1 MGVSEPAADMR
12 DIVLLPSKVIV
23 PSRAAHV
30 VERPAVTEKLARAT
44 SCPLT
49 AVVSPA
55 GFGKTTAVVSWLRT
69 LKDVPCA
76 WYLLDA
82 EDAALDRFWL
92 YLVTALRRADE
103 RICQS
108 FDDVRLPDEFSKL
121 RLALDALI
129 IQMTEYGRDFVCVL
143 EDFHEVHEDA
153 GIHESV
159 HYLLKHLP
167 PNAHFVV
174 TSRQALRFPIAK
186 MRVEGALN
194 EVGEADLRLSVDE
207 AGALLAG
214 MGMRMGT
221 EQARAVHEATGGWA
235 TGIRLVALLCGDG
248 SRTQVDEA
256 LACAR
261 VSINDYL
268 FEEVFS
274 VLSAK
279 RRRFLAA
286 TSVVGSFC
294 LPLTERITGLS
305 REEAA
310 EQVDYFVRNGLFVER
325 FERKEGEDWYR
336 YHPLLS
342 DLLRQRLDRAD
353 DLDAAALGAA
363 ACAWLEE
370 HGYFDSAVEVAA
382 DRGDYARVRQIIMD
396 NWKRLYMSDSH
407 YTVLRWASFLPDAEI
422 LASPLLC
429 AVLAMPFALKGE
441 SERANAYLESAI
453 ARLHDD
459 EDFLFALCLVQKAF
473 MASFRNDWARMRQFA
488 TQALK
493 YLPADEFYLRSM
505 MLQVEASSSAAFDL
519 LGAKA
524 AFAQSLGMQLDYGNK
539 CLSSS
544 AFCNLS
550 RICANLGHVQESRHY
565 AERAFALY
573 SEQERRFKPM
583 LGYAYLST
591 MLCSYEEGDLERAL
605 REHETYLVVS
615 SEGVVPGSAA
625 EEALLLTKIRYR
637 TGAPNAREE
646 FFAAMAM
653 DEDGAILASPSFA
666 MALDWSRAFRTRAL
680 EEASSPFENR
690 TTGVF
695 RSMLAYCLDAV
706 GRYEDAC
713 SFADATDEEDRS
725 VYVRASVAACAFS
738 EKVARLGR
746 ADAYFERAARHA
758 RASRLDSAL
767 AENLA
772 FLRPAAQRFLAQTED
787 AALAS
792 YVRGLLDSDVDT
804 GEASRLTER
813 EADVMRCI
821 AAGMT
826 IAQAADKLFVS
837 RETVKKHLAN
847 IYGKLGVH
855 SKMQAV
861 ALLRDA
867 GIV

>member
-1 MGVSEPAADMR
+1 M
-12 DIVLLPSKVIV
+12 
-23 PSRAAHV
+23 
-30 VERPAVTEKLARAT
+30 
-44 SCPLT
+44 
-49 AVVSPA
+49 
-55 GFGKTTAVVSWLRT
+55 
-69 LKDVPCA
+69 PCA

-121 RLALDALI
+121 RPALDALI

-214 MGMRMGT
+214 MGMRMGI
-221 EQARAVHEATGGWA
+221 EQAHAVHEATGGWA

-493 YLPADEFYLRSM
+493 YLPADEFHLRSM

-591 MLCSYEEGDLERAL
+591 MLCSYEEATWSGPCASTR
-605 REHETYLVVS
+605 
-615 SEGVVPGSAA
+615 
-625 EEALLLTKIRYR
+625 R
-637 TGAPNAREE
+637 T
-646 FFAAMAM
+646 
-653 DEDGAILASPSFA
+653 
-666 MALDWSRAFRTRAL
+666 WWFRR
-680 EEASSPFENR
+680 
-690 TTGVF
+690 
-695 RSMLAYCLDAV
+695 
-706 GRYEDAC
+706 
-713 SFADATDEEDRS
+713 
-725 VYVRASVAACAFS
+725 RASC
-738 EKVARLGR
+738 
-746 ADAYFERAARHA
+746 
-758 RASRLDSAL
+758 
-767 AENLA
+767 
-772 FLRPAAQRFLAQTED
+772 
-787 AALAS
+787 
-792 YVRGLLDSDVDT
+792 
-804 GEASRLTER
+804 R
-813 EADVMRCI
+813 EAPPRRRCC
-821 AAGMT
+821 
-826 IAQAADKLFVS
+826 
-837 RETVKKHLAN
+837 
-847 IYGKLGVH
+847 
-855 SKMQAV
+855 
-861 ALLRDA
+861 
-867 GIV
+867 

>member
-1 MGVSEPAADMR
+1 MGESEPADGMR

-30 VERPAVTEKLARAT
+30 VERPAVTEKLRRAIR
-44 SCPLT
+44 CPLT

-55 GFGKTTAVVSWLRT
+55 GFGKTTAVVSWLSM
-69 LKDVPCA
+69 LDGVPCA

-108 FDDVRLPDEFSKL
+108 FDDVRLPDEFPKL
-121 RLALDALI
+121 RPALDALI
-129 IQMTEYGRDFVCVL
+129 IQMAEYGRDFVCVL

-159 HYLLKHLP
+159 RYLLKHLP

-174 TSRQALRFPIAK
+174 TSRQALRFPTAK
-186 MRVEGALN
+186 MRVEGTLN

-207 AGALLAG
+207 TAALLAG
-214 MGMRMGT
+214 MGMRLGP
-221 EQARAVHEATGGWA
+221 EQARAVHEATAGWA

-261 VSINDYL
+261 ATINDYL

-274 VLSAK
+274 VLPAE

-294 LPLTERITGLS
+294 LPLAERITGLS

-310 EQVDYFVRNGLFVER
+310 GQVDYLVRNGLFIER

-336 YHPLLS
+336 YHPLLA

-353 DLDAAALGAA
+353 DLDAGALGAA

-382 DRGDYARVRQIIMD
+382 DQEDFGRVRQIIVD

-407 YTVLRWASFLPDAEI
+407 YTVLRWASFLPEAEI
-422 LASPLLC
+422 MASPLLC

-441 SERANAYLESAI
+441 SERANACLENAI

-473 MASFRNDWARMRQFA
+473 VASFKNDWGHMRQFA

-524 AFAQSLGMQLDYGNK
+524 AFAKSLAMQLDYGNK

-550 RICANLGHVQESRHY
+550 RICANLGHVQEARHY
-565 AERAFALY
+565 ADRALALY
-573 SEQERRFKPM
+573 PEQERRFKPM
-583 LGYAYLST
+583 LGYAYLSV

-625 EEALLLTKIRYR
+625 EEALLLAKIRYR
-637 TGAPNAREE
+637 TGAPGAREG

-653 DEDGAILASPSFA
+653 DEEGAILAAPSFA
-666 MALDWSRAFRTRAL
+666 MASDWCRAFRTRAL

-695 RSMLAYCLDAV
+695 RAMLAYCLDAV
-706 GRYEDAC
+706 ARYEDAC
-713 SFADATDEEDRS
+713 ALADATEAEDRS
-725 VYVRASVAACAFS
+725 VFVRASAVACAFS

-746 ADAYFERAARHA
+746 ADSYFENAARHA
-758 RASRLDSAL
+758 RDSKLDSAL
-767 AENLA
+767 AENIA

-787 AALAS
+787 AALAG
-792 YVRGLLDSDVDT
+792 YVRGLLDADVDA

-821 AAGMT
+821 AAGLT
-826 IAQAADKLFVS
+826 IAQAADELFVS

-867 GIV
+867 GVI

>member
-121 RLALDALI
+121 RPALDALI

-214 MGMRMGT
+214 MGMRMGI
-221 EQARAVHEATGGWA
+221 EQAHAVHEATGGWA

-407 YTVLRWASFLPDAEI
+407 YTVLRWASFLPMPRSWRARF
-422 LASPLLC
+422 C
-429 AVLAMPFALKGE
+429 ARCWP
-441 SERANAYLESAI
+441 
-453 ARLHDD
+453 
-459 EDFLFALCLVQKAF
+459 C
-473 MASFRNDWARMRQFA
+473 
-488 TQALK
+488 
-493 YLPADEFYLRSM
+493 RSR
-505 MLQVEASSSAAFDL
+505 S
-519 LGAKA
+519 K
-524 AFAQSLGMQLDYGNK
+524 
-539 CLSSS
+539 
-544 AFCNLS
+544 
-550 RICANLGHVQESRHY
+550 
-565 AERAFALY
+565 
-573 SEQERRFKPM
+573 
-583 LGYAYLST
+583 
-591 MLCSYEEGDLERAL
+591 
-605 REHETYLVVS
+605 
-615 SEGVVPGSAA
+615 
-625 EEALLLTKIRYR
+625 
-637 TGAPNAREE
+637 
-646 FFAAMAM
+646 
-653 DEDGAILASPSFA
+653 ASPSA
-666 MALDWSRAFRTRAL
+666 PTPTWRALSRACTTTRTSCSRCASCRRRSWRRSGTTGPVC
-680 EEASSPFENR
+680 ASSR
-690 TTGVF
+690 
-695 RSMLAYCLDAV
+695 R
-706 GRYEDAC
+706 R
-713 SFADATDEEDRS
+713 R
-725 VYVRASVAACAFS
+725 
-738 EKVARLGR
+738 
-746 ADAYFERAARHA
+746 
-758 RASRLDSAL
+758 
-767 AENLA
+767 
-772 FLRPAAQRFLAQTED
+772 
-787 AALAS
+787 
-792 YVRGLLDSDVDT
+792 
-804 GEASRLTER
+804 
-813 EADVMRCI
+813 
-821 AAGMT
+821 
-826 IAQAADKLFVS
+826 
-837 RETVKKHLAN
+837 
-847 IYGKLGVH
+847 
-855 SKMQAV
+855 
-861 ALLRDA
+861 
-867 GIV
+867 

>member
-1 MGVSEPAADMR
+1 MGESEPVDGMR
-12 DIVLLPSKVIV
+12 DIVLLPSKIIV

-30 VERPAVTEKLARAT
+30 VERPAVTEKLAAAI

-69 LKDVPCA
+69 LDGVPCA

-108 FDDVRLPDEFSKL
+108 FDGVRLPDEFSKL
-121 RLALDALI
+121 RPALDALI
-129 IQMTEYGRDFVCVL
+129 IQMAEYGRDFVCVL
-143 EDFHEVHEDA
+143 EDFHEVHGDA

-174 TSRQALRFPIAK
+174 TSRQALRFPTAK

-194 EVGEADLRLSVDE
+194 EVGEADLRLSADE
-207 AGALLAG
+207 TGALLAG
-214 MGMRMGT
+214 MGMRLGA
-221 EQARAVHEATGGWA
+221 EQASAVHEATAGWA

-274 VLSAK
+274 VLPAE

-294 LPLTERITGLS
+294 LPLAERITGLS

-310 EQVDYFVRNGLFVER
+310 GQVDYLVRNGLFIER

-336 YHPLLS
+336 YHPLLA
-342 DLLRQRLDRAD
+342 DLLHQRLDRMD
-353 DLDAAALGAA
+353 DLDAGALGAA

-382 DRGDYARVRQIIMD
+382 DRGDHARVRQIIVD

-407 YTVLRWASFLPDAEI
+407 YTVLRWASFLPEAEI
-422 LASPLLC
+422 MASPLLC

-441 SERANAYLESAI
+441 SERANAYLENAI

-473 MASFRNDWARMRQFA
+473 MASFKNDWGRMRQFA

-493 YLPADEFYLRSM
+493 YLPQEEFYLRSM

-524 AFAQSLGMQLDYGNK
+524 AFAKSLAMQLDYGNK

-573 SEQERRFKPM
+573 PEQERRFKPM
-583 LGYAYLST
+583 LGYAYLSI

-625 EEALLLTKIRYR
+625 EEALLLAKIRYR
-637 TGAPNAREE
+637 TGAPGAREE

-653 DEDGAILASPSFA
+653 DEEGAVLAGPSYP
-666 MALDWSRAFRTRAL
+666 MALDWCRAFRTRAL
-680 EEASSPFENR
+680 EEAALPFENR

-695 RSMLAYCLDAV
+695 RGMLAYCLDMVA
-706 GRYEDAC
+706 RYEDAC
-713 SFADATDEEDRS
+713 SFADAADEEDRS
-725 VYVRASVAACAFS
+725 VYVRASAVACAFS
-738 EKVARLGR
+738 EKVARPAARTPLR
-746 ADAYFERAARHA
+746 AGAARHA

-772 FLRPAAQRFLAQTED
+772 FLRPAAQRFLARAED
-787 AALAS
+787 PALAG
-792 YVRGLLDSDVDT
+792 YVRGLLDSGRRRGRGLAPSPSARRT
-804 GEASRLTER
+804 
-813 EADVMRCI
+813 MRCI
-821 AAGMT
+821 AAG
-826 IAQAADKLFVS
+826 
-837 RETVKKHLAN
+837 
-847 IYGKLGVH
+847 
-855 SKMQAV
+855 
-861 ALLRDA
+861 
-867 GIV
+867 

>member
-310 EQVDYFVRNGLFVER
+310 EQVDYLVRNGLFVER

-605 REHETYLVVS
+605 RARDVPGGFVGGRRAGKRRRGGAAAGEDTLPHGRAERARGVLRGDGDGRGRRYPGEPFVRHGARLEPCVPHARPRR
-615 SEGVVPGSAA
+615 GVVAVREPHHGRVPQHVGV
-625 EEALLLTKIRYR
+625 LLGRRGPLRGR
-637 TGAPNAREE
+637 VLVRRCDGRGGPLGVRARFGCGLRVFREGGAPRPRGRLLRARCAPCPGLEARQRAGRE
-646 FFAAMAM
+646 PRVSA
-653 DEDGAILASPSFA
+653 PCRP
-666 MALDWSRAFRTRAL
+666 AL
-680 EEASSPFENR
+680 P
-690 TTGVF
+690 
-695 RSMLAYCLDAV
+695 
-706 GRYEDAC
+706 
-713 SFADATDEEDRS
+713 
-725 VYVRASVAACAFS
+725 
-738 EKVARLGR
+738 R
-746 ADAYFERAARHA
+746 ADRGRRSRKLRA
-758 RASRLDSAL
+758 
-767 AENLA
+767 
-772 FLRPAAQRFLAQTED
+772 RPARFRHRRGRGV
-787 AALAS
+787 AS
-792 YVRGLLDSDVDT
+792 HRARG
-804 GEASRLTER
+804 
-813 EADVMRCI
+813 
-821 AAGMT
+821 
-826 IAQAADKLFVS
+826 
-837 RETVKKHLAN
+837 
-847 IYGKLGVH
+847 
-855 SKMQAV
+855 
-861 ALLRDA
+861 
-867 GIV
+867 

>member
-1 MGVSEPAADMR
+1 MGESESAEGMR
-12 DIVLLPSKVIV
+12 DIVLLPSKIIV

-30 VERPAVTEKLARAT
+30 VERPALTEKLRRAT

-69 LKDVPCA
+69 LGDVPCA
-76 WYLLDA
+76 WFLLDA

-121 RLALDALI
+121 RPMLDALI
-129 IQMTEYGRDFVCVL
+129 IQMSEFGRDFVCVL

-153 GIHESV
+153 EVHESV
-159 HYLLKHLP
+159 RYLLKHLP

-174 TSRQALRFPIAK
+174 TSRQALRFPTAK
-186 MRVEGALN
+186 MRVEGSLN
-194 EVGEADLRLSVDE
+194 EVGECDLRLSVE
-207 AGALLAG
+207 ETGALLAS
-214 MGMRMGT
+214 MGMRLGS
-221 EQARAVHEATGGWA
+221 EQAHAVRDATGGWA

-248 SRTQVDEA
+248 SQTQVDEA

-274 VLSAK
+274 VLPEK
-279 RRRFLAA
+279 RRRFLTA

-294 LPLTERITGLS
+294 LPLAERITGLS
-305 REEAA
+305 REEVAGH
-310 EQVDYFVRNGLFVER
+310 VDYLVRNGLFIER

-336 YHPLLS
+336 YHPLLA
-342 DLLRQRLDRAD
+342 DLLHQRLDRTD
-353 DLDAAALGAA
+353 DLDAGMLGSA

-370 HGYFDSAVEVAA
+370 HGYFDSAVEVSA
-382 DRGDYARVRQIIMD
+382 DLGDFGRVRQVIIG

-407 YTVLRWASFLPDAEI
+407 YTVLRWASFLPEAEI
-422 LASPLLC
+422 MASPLLC

-441 SERANAYLESAI
+441 FERANAYLENAI

-459 EDFLFALCLVQKAF
+459 EDFLFALCLVQQAF
-473 MASFRNDWARMRQFA
+473 MASFRNDWDRMRQFA

-493 YLPADEFYLRSM
+493 YLPSDEFYLRSM

-524 AFAQSLGMQLDYGNK
+524 AFAQSLDMQLEYGNK

-550 RICANLGHVQESRHY
+550 RICANLGHVQEARHY
-565 AERAFALY
+565 AERAFSLY
-573 SEQERRFKPM
+573 PEQERRFKPM

-591 MLCSYEEGDLERAL
+591 MLSSYEEGDLERAL

-615 SEGVVPGSAA
+615 SEGVVPASAA
-625 EEALLLTKIRYR
+625 EEALLLAKIRYR
-637 TGAPNAREE
+637 AGAPGAREE
-646 FFAAMAM
+646 FFASMAM
-653 DEDGAILASPSFA
+653 DEEGAILAAPSFA
-666 MALDWSRAFRTRAL
+666 MALDWSRAFRTRAF
-680 EEASSPFENR
+680 EEAALPFENR

-695 RSMLAYCLDAV
+695 RSMLAYCLDMVA
-706 GRYEDAC
+706 RYEDAC
-713 SFADATDEEDRS
+713 AFADAVDEEDRS
-725 VYVRASVAACAFS
+725 VYVRAAAVACAFS
-738 EKVARLGR
+738 EKVARLNR

-758 RASRLDSAL
+758 WASRLDSAL
-767 AENLA
+767 AENVA

-787 AALAS
+787 AALAG
-792 YVRGLLDSDVDT
+792 YVRSLLDADVDA
-804 GEASRLTER
+804 GEASRLTDR
-813 EADVMRCI
+813 EVDVMRCI
-821 AAGMT
+821 ASGLT

-867 GIV
+867 GVI

>member
-1 MGVSEPAADMR
+1 MDEIESPGVG

-30 VERPAVTEKLARAT
+30 VERPAVTEKLAAAI

-69 LKDVPCA
+69 LDGVPCA

-121 RLALDALI
+121 RPALDALI
-129 IQMTEYGRDFVCVL
+129 IQMAEYGRDFVCVL
-143 EDFHEVHEDA
+143 EDFHEVHGDT

-174 TSRQALRFPIAK
+174 TSRQALRFPTAK
-186 MRVEGALN
+186 MRVEGTLN
-194 EVGEADLRLSVDE
+194 EVGEADLRLSADE
-207 AGALLAG
+207 TGALLAG
-214 MGMRMGT
+214 MGMRLKA
-221 EQARAVHEATGGWA
+221 EQARAVHEATAGWA

-274 VLSAK
+274 VLPVE

-294 LPLTERITGLS
+294 LPLAERITGLS
-305 REEAA
+305 REEVAG
-310 EQVDYFVRNGLFVER
+310 QVDYLVRNGLFIER

-336 YHPLLS
+336 YHPLLA
-342 DLLRQRLDRAD
+342 DLLHLRLDRMD
-353 DLDAAALGAA
+353 DLDAGELGAS
-363 ACAWLEE
+363 ACGWLEE

-382 DRGDYARVRQIIMD
+382 DREDFGRVRQIIVG

-407 YTVLRWASFLPDAEI
+407 YTVLRWASFLPEGEI
-422 LASPLLC
+422 MASPLLC

-441 SERANAYLESAI
+441 IERASAYLENTI
-453 ARLHDD
+453 ACLHDD

-473 MASFRNDWARMRQFA
+473 MASFKNDWGRMRQFA

-493 YLPADEFYLRSM
+493 YLPQEEFYLRSM

-524 AFAQSLGMQLDYGNK
+524 AFMKSLAMQLDYGNK

-550 RICANLGHVQESRHY
+550 RICANLGHVQEARHY
-565 AERAFALY
+565 ADRAFALY
-573 SEQERRFKPM
+573 PEQERRFKPM
-583 LGYAYLST
+583 LGYAYLSI

-625 EEALLLTKIRYR
+625 EEALLLAKIRYR
-637 TGAPNAREE
+637 MGAPGAREE
-646 FFAAMAM
+646 FFSAMAM
-653 DEDGAILASPSFA
+653 DEEGAVLAAPSFA
-666 MALDWSRAFRTRAL
+666 MAMDWSRAFRARAL
-680 EEASSPFENR
+680 EEAALPFENR

-695 RSMLAYCLDAV
+695 RGMLACCLDAMA
-706 GRYEDAC
+706 RYEDAC
-713 SFADATDEEDRS
+713 AFSDSTDEEDRS
-725 VYVRASVAACAFS
+725 VYVRASVVACAFS
-738 EKVARLGR
+738 EKAARLGR

-758 RASRLDSAL
+758 RDSKLDSAL
-767 AENLA
+767 AENLS
-772 FLRPAAQRFLAQTED
+772 FLRPAAQRFLARAED
-787 AALAS
+787 PALAG
-792 YVRGLLDSDVDT
+792 YVRGLLDADVDA

-813 EADVMRCI
+813 EVDVMRCI
-821 AAGMT
+821 AAGLT

-867 GIV
+867 GVV